1 LKQAET
7 MPTISEIQ
15 EEVAISHSKN
25 YDRGALVKTDEGID
39 RSILQFKLGKLMK
52 DLEEARTLNCKYEK
66 DHKSQLSQQED
77 IEVVREQVETET
89 ARTILELQ
97 EEVIA
102 LQSEFQR
109 RICNLTEENQ
119 SIKDTITARESEIR
133 ALNQDWEK
141 ATLELTNFIVDGS
154 KSIKNA
160 STQIE
165 SIICSFP
172 QVNAWIG
179 DYVEKAAKNCI
190 KKEETIL
197 LLQKS
202 LEDARILVAEMN
214 LKLNSLKGA
223 TIALNEFQLGGN
235 AATTE
240 EAFNLNN
247 DVDRMSDEVD
257 TLESNFKANQYSI
270 LKTERH
276 AEAAL
281 AVTKWLSDSRDQHQ
295 MMEKVQDQSV
305 KEFGTLSSIS
315 ASLSAEGN
323 ADISLSRDGH
333 LSDATYP
340 KGDELSTSSSD
351 FSNCRWQHDCALN
364 VKCQGVSSSESDAQE
379 SNNKITSAALIA
391 KNGSA
396 HSVYCGGILLLVFSY
411 SPS

>member
-1 LKQAET
+1 MKQAET
-7 MPTISEIQ
+7 MPTISETQ
-15 EEVAISHSKN
+15 EEVAISESKN
-25 YDRGALVKTDEGID
+25 YDRDALVKTDEGID

-52 DLEEARTLNCKYEK
+52 DLEEARLLNCKYEK
-66 DHKSQLSQQED
+66 DHNSQLSQQED

-119 SIKDTITARESEIR
+119 SMKDTITAREADIR

-141 ATLELTNFIVDGS
+141 ATFELTNFIVDGS

-179 DYVEKAAKNCI
+179 DYVEKAAKSCI

-202 LEDARILVAEMN
+202 LEDAPILVAEMN

-223 TIALNEFQLGGN
+223 TIALNEIQVGGN

-240 EAFNLNN
+240 EAFHLNN
-247 DVDRMSDEVD
+247 EIDSMSNEVD
-257 TLESNFKANQYSI
+257 TLESDLKAKQYSI

-276 AEAAL
+276 AEAAF
-281 AVTKWLSDSRDQHQ
+281 AVTKWLSDFRNQHQ
-295 MMEKVQDQSV
+295 MLEIVQDQSV
-305 KEFGTLSSIS
+305 KECGTLIS
-315 ASLSAEGN
+315 ASPRAEGN
-323 ADISLSRDGH
+323 ADISLSKDGY

-351 FSNCRWQHDCALN
+351 FSNCKWQHDCALN
-364 VKCQGVSSSESDAQE
+364 VKCQGASSSGSDAQG
-379 SNNKITSAALIA
+379 SNNMTTSAALIV

-396 HSVYCGGILLLVFSY
+396 HSVHCGGILLLVFSY
-411 SPS
+411 SPF